1 MKHYTVEITNE
12 ALADMDQ
19 LYNHIAY
26 VLQAPENAM
35 DQYNRIAD
43 AILTLDTMAE
53 RIRIME
59 SEPERSKE
67 MRRLLVDNYSVFFVI
82 QGDKVIVTDV
92 LYSASDI
99 ENRLKRL
106 KDKIKKENMKHEA
119 GYVPINR
126 KVSCLF
132 CMKERK
138 FI

>member
-12 ALADMDQ
+12 ALADMEQ

-82 QGDKVIVTDV
+82 QGDKVIVRDV

-99 ENRLKRL
+99 ESRLK
-106 KDKIKKENMKHEA
+106 
-119 GYVPINR
+119 G
-126 KVSCLF
+126 
-132 CMKERK
+132 
-138 FI
+138 

>member
-1 MKHYTVEITNE
+1 MQRKRLQNSGRIIDMKHYTVEITNE
-12 ALADMDQ
+12 ALADMEQ

-43 AILTLDTMAE
+43 AILTLNTMAE

-67 MRRLLVDNYSVFFVI
+67 MRFIQRVKPDVFFVI

-99 ENRLKRL
+99 ESRLK
-106 KDKIKKENMKHEA
+106 
-119 GYVPINR
+119 G
-126 KVSCLF
+126 
-132 CMKERK
+132 
-138 FI
+138 